1 MAGSMAQ
8 IKNVIGMFKGM
19 GNPQAMIQTMAQ
31 NNPQIRQVL
40 QQYGNDPK
48 QAFYGVAKQAGIDPD
63 ELIGMLK

>member
-1 MAGSMAQ
+1 MAGNMAQ
-8 IKNVIGMFKGM
+8 IKNMIGMFRGM

-31 NNPQIRQVL
+31 NNPQL
-40 QQYGNDPK
+40 QQLLRQYNGDAK